1 MQKRSDRDKMP
12 ASHQG
17 RRPMPRDAITLADP
31 ALNGPPI
38 SLGVYAEK
46 P

>member
-1 MQKRSDRDKMP
+1 
-12 ASHQG
+12 
-17 RRPMPRDAITLADP
+17 MPRDAITLADP